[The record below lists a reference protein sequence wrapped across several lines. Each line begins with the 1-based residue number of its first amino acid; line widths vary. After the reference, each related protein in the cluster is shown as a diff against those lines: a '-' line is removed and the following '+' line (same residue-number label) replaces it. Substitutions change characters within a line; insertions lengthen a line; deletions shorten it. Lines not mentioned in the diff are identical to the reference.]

1 MNFVRHARGAGQKT
15 EHMMTSRLDRI
26 RATLEAG
33 FAPLA
38 LQIEDESRRHAGH
51 AGRNGLPDGETHYRV
66 SMVSAAFTGQSR
78 LARQRAVNEALKP
91 EFETGLHALSLAL
104 RTPEEAAG

>member
-15 EHMMTSRLDRI
+15 EQMMTSRLDRI